1 MQNKNVR
8 ADSIVRKNFH
18 FLLRKNASQIKK
30 RWKSD

>member
-18 FLLRKNASQIKK
+18 LTLRKNASQIKK